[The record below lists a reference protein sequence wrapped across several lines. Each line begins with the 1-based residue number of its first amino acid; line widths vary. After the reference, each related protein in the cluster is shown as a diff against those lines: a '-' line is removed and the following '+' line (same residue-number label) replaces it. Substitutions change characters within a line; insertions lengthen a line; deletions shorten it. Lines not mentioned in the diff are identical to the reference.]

1 MTAWQRMMRAGIH
14 QALVPGIEP
23 PFQPATICREAGLRF
38 AFGMH
43 PQSTAP
49 LDWRIQLERALERHQ
64 PAAVGEFGWDR
75 RGGTDFSPV
84 RAQLELA
91 QKQKLPVILH
101 LVGHCPDLLEA
112 VNAYD
117 LTAQL
122 HRCTGRPQRFKSFW
136 ESGHYISIGPRLRGD
151 FRLAQAVPSTQILL
165 ETDAETEA
173 DEPWHRLPQLYQEVA
188 QARNI
193 SVEQLIDLVRTN
205 YARFLGGTS

>member
-1 MTAWQRMMRAGIH
+1 MTAWQRMTRAGIH

-49 LDWRIQLERALERHQ
+49 LDWRSQLERALERHQ

-75 RGGTDFSPV
+75 RGGTDFSRV

-101 LVGHCPDLLEA
+101 LVGHCPGLLEA

-136 ESGHYISIGPRLRGD
+136 ESGHYISIGPRLRGTSALPK
-151 FRLAQAVPSTQILL
+151 RYPPHKSYWKLMPKPRQMSLGIGSLNSIKRSPRPETSAWNNSST
-165 ETDAETEA
+165 
-173 DEPWHRLPQLYQEVA
+173 WS
-188 QARNI
+188 ARTMHG
-193 SVEQLIDLVRTN
+193 S
-205 YARFLGGTS
+205 